1 MRNRSNDP
9 NTTSVLYALIERR
22 QWVAVA
28 RRCETHPQEAR
39 LKEQDTAGNTILH
52 WACRSHFP
60 PEYKGYMAEPP
71 RQELYVV
78 EAILR
83 ACPEL
88 VSIPMSQGAFPLH
101 VACHYNASSD
111 VVRTLVQAYPPAAA
125 MAIHLKALS
134 HYLPLHLLCEEQGE
148 TDSIRAV
155 LEVPEGAASTK
166 INDARGRNP
175 MSIFDSCGFDN
186 EINPLVK
193 ELRRFDRQD
202 VLDAMHNDR
211 PNNRR
216 NEIKLVLERIQ
227 RTGFWRKVELLALA
241 EYTQQPI
248 SPANNQSLLN
258 QSTTT
263 IVRIFLSLQHCPR
276 FAMEMACILSPNSL
290 MQKDELGDLPLHIA
304 TRQLCDELIQKVLQ
318 AQPLAASIPDASRAL
333 PLQLYTTQRRVRS
346 LKPLVRNLILAYPP
360 AVRHLNLDYRL
371 YPLLWSRMNSRWKR
385 EEQTALFL
393 MIQSCPDI
401 FTVSK

>member
-1 MRNRSNDP
+1 MP
-9 NTTSVLYALIERR
+9 
-22 QWVAVA
+22 
-28 RRCETHPQEAR
+28 
-39 LKEQDTAGNTILH
+39 
-52 WACRSHFP
+52 
-60 PEYKGYMAEPP
+60 EPP

-88 VSIPMSQGAFPLH
+88 VSIPMSQGGLPLLM
-101 VACHYNASSD
+101 ACFYKASSD
-111 VVRTLVQAYPPAAA
+111 VVRTLVQAYPPASV
-125 MAIHLKALS
+125 MAIHLKTRC
-134 HYLPLHLLCEEQGE
+134 HFLPLHALCKKEGE

-155 LEVPEGAASTK
+155 LEVPEGAASTRIK
-166 INDARGRNP
+166 DSGGRNP
-175 MSIFDSCGFDN
+175 MSMLDSCGFDN
-186 EINPLVK
+186 EIDLLVK
-193 ELRRFDRQD
+193 ELRQFDRQD

-216 NEIKLVLERIQ
+216 NDIKLVLERIQ

-248 SPANNQSLLN
+248 SPGNQSLLN

-276 FAMEMACILSPNSL
+276 FAMEMACILRPNSL

-304 TRQLCDELIQKVLQ
+304 TRQLRDELIQKVLQ

-346 LKPLVRNLILAYPP
+346 LKSLVRNLILAYPP

-371 YPLLWSRMNSRWKR
+371 YPLLWSRMNSRWKQ